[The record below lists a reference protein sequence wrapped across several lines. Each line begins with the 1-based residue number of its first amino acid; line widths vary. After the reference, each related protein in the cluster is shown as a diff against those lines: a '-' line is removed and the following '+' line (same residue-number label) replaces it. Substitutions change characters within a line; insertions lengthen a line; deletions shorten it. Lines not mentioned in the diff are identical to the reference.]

1 MEQGRHTRPFTRM
14 PTHTFSLFGLCLATN
29 GVPVRSLMLEKVKA
43 ALGDWWEEE
52 LNQFSW
58 DFG

>member
-1 MEQGRHTRPFTRM
+1 M
-14 PTHTFSLFGLCLATN
+14 PTHTFSLFSLCLATN